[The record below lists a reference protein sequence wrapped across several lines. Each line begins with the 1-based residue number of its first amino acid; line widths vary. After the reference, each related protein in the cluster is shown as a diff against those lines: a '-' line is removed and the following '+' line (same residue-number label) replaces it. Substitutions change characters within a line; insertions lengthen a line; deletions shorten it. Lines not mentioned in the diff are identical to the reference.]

1 VSPDETSEAFAMI
14 QMIVPPG
21 GTIPLHSHADL
32 EVFYMLEGTLDFLQA
47 DGDSNRW
54 LASYAT
60 GAVLNVDGG
69 FTA

>member
-1 VSPDETSEAFAMI
+1 MAPFLYTAM
-14 QMIVPPG
+14 QNP
-21 GTIPLHSHADL
+21 
-32 EVFYMLEGTLDFLQA
+32 EVFYMLKGTLDFLQC

-54 LASYAT
+54 LASYAA

>member
-1 VSPDETSEAFAMI
+1 
-14 QMIVPPG
+14 
-21 GTIPLHSHADL
+21 
-32 EVFYMLEGTLDFLQA
+32 MLEGTLDFLQA